1 MKNRQRIS
9 PRMIKNFLQLAAATF
24 ALSANL
30 PAAAAEAAS
39 RNTPPQKGRS
49 IERRGEVPPRAA
61 ALPAKYVFQ
70 LSGEDAEH
78 PAKVDVISADKGLVV
93 RAMLHVPGRLGPL
106 AVGAYTVAIQTP
118 SGDDLRSVKIGAR
131 TDRYLHFTV
140 DAKNPAKTEAQTVA
154 QTDLKSHSKAA

>member
-24 ALSANL
+24 ALGANL
-30 PAAAAEAAS
+30 PAAAETSS
-39 RNTPPQKGRS
+39 RGTLPQKGRS
-49 IERRGEVPPRAA
+49 IERRGETPARAA
-61 ALPAKYVFQ
+61 ALPAKYVFP

-140 DAKNPAKTEAQTVA
+140 DAKAEV
-154 QTDLKSHSKAA
+154 KAA